1 MCRTMA
7 SAVKFVFSK
16 CFFAEYLCVSVDKV
30 SFAVMRYVDE
40 EDSFERLVIKVKGID
55 RWFFDIET
63 RNFIRLSANHTLIPA
78 KIRKNRDIVIFST
91 NDGAEVNYDLDNFR
105 KYYMR
110 RIVSSLIK
118 DAPPSAQE
126 VPTIRKNKWEEK
138 HRVLLLEFN
147 KRFWSKL
154 LHINPREIAC
164 GLIRAKYYIADE
176 PDILKYID
184 LVPVLKING
193 VSDYYFN
200 IEHGMFF
207 KPEEYNGEF
216 SKYWCGIFHTEYV
229 PTKIVCS
236 RDKVVF
242 FTKEGE
248 RAELYKANIYRH
260 YMTMVVNNAIL

>member
-1 MCRTMA
+1 MA
-7 SAVKFVFSK
+7 SALKFVFSK
-16 CFFAEYLCVSVDKV
+16 CFFAEYLCVSVEKV

-40 EDSFERLVIKVKGID
+40 EDFLERPVIKVMGID
-55 RWFFDIET
+55 RLFFDIET
-63 RNFIRLSANHTLIPA
+63 KNFIRLSANHTLIPA
-78 KIRKNRDIVIFST
+78 KIKKYRDMVIFST
-91 NDGAEVNYDLDNFR
+91 NDGAEINYDLDNFR
-105 KYYMR
+105 KNYMR

-118 DAPPSAQE
+118 DAPSAHE
-126 VPTIRKNKWEEK
+126 VPTIRKNKWENK

-154 LHINPREIAC
+154 LHINPREIAY

-200 IEHGMFF
+200 IEHGIFF

-216 SKYWCGIFHTEYV
+216 SKYWYGIFHAEYV
-229 PTKIVCS
+229 PAKIVCS

-248 RAELYKANIYRH
+248 RSELYKANIYRH
-260 YMTMVVNNAIL
+260 YMTRVVNDAIL